1 MSTITLSRTAA
12 TSAPTTRLRLTTRGR
27 RVLAGLASVPA
38 VAALGIA
45 IVSGG
50 GALATAE
57 TGASADAFETV
68 TVLPG
73 DSLWSIARDVAP
85 AADPRDVVDDIMNL
99 NALSSAVLDAGQ
111 SLAIPV
117 EYSAGAVDGQ

>member
-1 MSTITLSRTAA
+1 MSTITLSHTAA
-12 TSAPTTRLRLTTRGR
+12 MTAPTTRLRLTVRGR

-38 VAALGIA
+38 VAALGFA

-57 TGASADAFETV
+57 SGAPSGTFESV

-85 AADPRDVVDDIMNL
+85 AADPRDVVEDIMNL

-111 SLAIPV
+111 SLSIPV
-117 EYSAGAVDGQ
+117 EYSAGAADGQ

>member
-12 TSAPTTRLRLTTRGR
+12 PSAPTTRLRLTTRGR

-38 VAALGIA
+38 VAALGVA
-45 IVSGG
+45 IDSGG

-57 TGASADAFETV
+57 NGASADAFETV